1 MEISPEIFAWLSTL
15 EIIDPFDTMKSPDTK
30 FIIPDKI
37 YKLMMG
43 GHYIGLMLKN
53 LQENYN
59 KFYSLDLNLIEDLK
73 SLKPVDDEN
82 KISNSLKYY
91 NWNILFEIMNH
102 FGFNLNKEDIN
113 LLINDDK
120 DYLNKIL
127 NKIYELTNQ
136 CITYMNKNDSKIID
150 EINNNNKKKIK
161 YEKNENE

>member
-91 NWNILFEIMNH
+91 NWNILFEILNH

-150 EINNNNKKKIK
+150 EMNNKTKKIRK
-161 YEKNENE
+161 K

>member
-53 LQENYN
+53 LQEYYN

-91 NWNILFEIMNH
+91 NWNILFEILNH

-127 NKIYELTNQ
+127 NNIYELTNQ

-150 EINNNNKKKIK
+150 EINNNNKKKNKI
-161 YEKNENE
+161 